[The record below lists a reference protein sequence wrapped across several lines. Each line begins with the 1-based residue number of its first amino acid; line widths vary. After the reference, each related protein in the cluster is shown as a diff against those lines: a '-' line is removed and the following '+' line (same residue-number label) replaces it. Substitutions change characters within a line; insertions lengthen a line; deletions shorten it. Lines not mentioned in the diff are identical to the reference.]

1 MIKNIIFDIGGVLVA
16 FDPIK
21 TLREM
26 GLPEDEVMEIARH
39 TSLSPLW
46 TEFDRRVIDRE
57 KVMEQMKE
65 GLSTSYQVDADR
77 FFHEEIMKTVTSF
90 DYSADWVKSL
100 KERGYNIYLL
110 TNYPDWMFDYHF
122 EHTFTFAP
130 FVDGQLVSGKEKII
144 KPNAEIY
151 QAILAK
157 YNLNAEECVFIDDR
171 PENVEAAQKQGINGI
186 IFTNYGEVT
195 NKLNNLLNLK

>member
-46 TEFDRRVIDRE
+46 TEFDRGVIDRE

-100 KERGYNIYLL
+100 KERGYKVFLL
-110 TNYPDWMFDYHF
+110 TNYPDWMFDYHLNTPLHLHLLLTASLF
-122 EHTFTFAP
+122 
-130 FVDGQLVSGKEKII
+130 LEK
-144 KPNAEIY
+144 K
-151 QAILAK
+151 
-157 YNLNAEECVFIDDR
+157 
-171 PENVEAAQKQGINGI
+171 
-186 IFTNYGEVT
+186 
-195 NKLNNLLNLK
+195 KL